1 MNSGQPIM
9 DEQKIDLYLAV
20 LAREDH
26 LLQQLVETQ
35 RDKKPLIVLARPGE
49 LDQLNNKEGALVSD
63 LEKTEGARF
72 KLQKSLAAAM
82 KMENEALTAQML
94 YLIIAESQ
102 PQRAARLQELSASIQ
117 RSVKLIQEMSAENHQ
132 LLDTALEY
140 IAEMQW
146 MLTGE
151 EGAGT
156 YSQDVGAAPVPPPP
170 RRKII
175 DAKA

>member
-1 MNSGQPIM
+1 MNTGQKLP

-26 LLQQLVETQ
+26 LLKQLVETQ
-35 RDKKPLIVLARPGE
+35 RDKRPMIVLARPGE
-49 LDQLNNKEGALVSD
+49 LDQLNQKEGALVSD

-72 KLQKSLAAAM
+72 KLQKSLAASM
-82 KMENEALTAQML
+82 NMEAEAFTAQAL
-94 YLIIAESQ
+94 YIILAESQ
-102 PQRAARLQELSASIQ
+102 PARASRLQELTASIQ
-117 RSVKLIQEMSAENHQ
+117 RSVGLIQEASQENHQ

-156 YSQDVGAAPVPPPP
+156 YSQDAAADPQMPPP